1 MQQQSNRTKSS
12 PGPHVTEGVSLLRA
26 MLAMFAMV
34 VALFVGFELAEHFWL
49 VGAEPELLA
58 RLHRMRG
65 VAAALITTGIAA
77 WVFAREG
84 PRLLAAGPF
93 PGDVAAE
100 RRIDPEQKRRHY
112 ARWFILMRWV
122 AIVIATIG
130 VIVAVDVAHLLPDT
144 VGPSLILII
153 ALLAL
158 QNLAYT
164 LVLRYIGAGTGLLAA
179 QVYGDVFVLI
189 LLLHFSGGI
198 ENPLTP
204 LLLLHVIIAGIV
216 LGRRHSYGVAAVS
229 SILFALLGWAE
240 ATGVVPHYTLKLYP
254 HFQINGILMHAAHDP
269 LYVAS
274 RATLQALI
282 LLLVAYFTTTL
293 AERIRQDE
301 RQLER
306 LADRAL
312 TQAQTLERALDT
324 SGTALCLCD
333 RELQPYWSNARWL
346 EWLRDAPELSCT
358 MRARHSPALW
368 TLQDG
373 TVRTEEVHVK
383 GSSPEEDRYFHLTV
397 APLRDRSGQ
406 VSDVATMVRDVT
418 QQHAAQQRM
427 LRAERLAAVG
437 ELAGQVAH
445 EVNNPIAIISA
456 KARLLLR
463 DGGGDQP
470 QRTVQEITKIADLS
484 DRVARIAQGLLSY
497 CRPSPGARTALD
509 ASVPLRRAAAYIDA
523 RAAEAGVVIEYD
535 VAQPLSPVSANAAE
549 LEQVFLN
556 LLLNALDAMP
566 GGGTLRIAARSDAEM
581 RGAADGQS
589 AGAERQVAITIAD
602 TGCGIPAELLPRVF
616 EPFLTTKGGNGSGL
630 GLSICQGLLRS
641 HGGDIRIA
649 SEPGR
654 GTVASVM
661 LPVLQRVPREV
672 PVHA

>member
-1 MQQQSNRTKSS
+1 MQSQSKRTEPS

-26 MLAMFAMV
+26 MLAMFAIV
-34 VALFVGFELAEHFWL
+34 LALFVGFELAEHLWL
-49 VGAEPELLA
+49 GGADDELPA

-65 VAAALITTGIAA
+65 AAAAVITAGIAA

-93 PGDVAAE
+93 PGDVASG

-112 ARWFILMRWV
+112 ALWFILMRWV
-122 AIVIATIG
+122 AIVIAIIG

-144 VGPSLILII
+144 VSPSLILII

-164 LVLRYIGAGTGLLAA
+164 LVLRYIGAGSGLLVA
-179 QVYGDVFVLI
+179 QVYCDVLVLI
-189 LLLHFSGGI
+189 ALLHFSGGI

-229 SILFALLGWAE
+229 SILFAVLGWAE

-254 HFQINGILMHAAHDP
+254 HVQINGILMHAAHDP
-269 LYVAS
+269 LYVTS
-274 RATLQALI
+274 RVSLQALI

-333 RELQPYWSNARWL
+333 RELEPYWSNARWL
-346 EWLRDAPELSCT
+346 EWLKEAPELSCT

-373 TVRTEEVHVK
+373 TVRTEDIHVA
-383 GSSPEEDRYFHLTV
+383 GSSPDEDRYFHVTV
-397 APLRDRSGQ
+397 APLRDRSGH
-406 VSDVATMVRDVT
+406 VSDVATLVREVT
-418 QQHAAQQRM
+418 QQHAAQQHM

-445 EVNNPIAIISA
+445 EVNNPVAIISA

-463 DGGGDQP
+463 DGAGHHP
-470 QRTVQEITKIADLS
+470 ERTVQEITKIADLA

-509 ASVPLRRAAAYIDA
+509 VSIPLRRAAAYIDA
-523 RAAEAGVVIEYD
+523 RAAEGGVGIEYIIT
-535 VAQPLSPVSANAAE
+535 QPLPHVNANGAE

-566 GGGTLRIAARSDAEM
+566 HGGALRIAARC
-581 RGAADGQS
+581 AATGDGTAQ
-589 AGAERQVAITIAD
+589 RQVDIAIAD

-630 GLSICQGLLRS
+630 GLSICQGLVSS
-641 HGGDIRIA
+641 HGGEIGIV

-654 GTVASVM
+654 GTVVSVT
-661 LPVLQRVPREV
+661 LPALQRAPGEEV
-672 PVHA
+672 HVHA